1 MVLNHMRM
9 SIPPRGYEYVQL
21 IWEPIRNLDADQ
33 SERGVQRK
41 GGRTLNDTYQFSLC
55 IIVK

>member
-1 MVLNHMRM
+1 MRM